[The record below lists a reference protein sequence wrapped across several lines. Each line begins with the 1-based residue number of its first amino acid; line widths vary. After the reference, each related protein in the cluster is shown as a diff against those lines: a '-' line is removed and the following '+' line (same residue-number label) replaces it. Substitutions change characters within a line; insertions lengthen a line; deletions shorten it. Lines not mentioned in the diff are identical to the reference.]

1 MFNMLSLIS
10 IWARVTV
17 PLASVVSPMLNFNSS
32 PPVAY
37 MIKGQP
43 SYSIWTINISTFQP
57 IKLKCFFFLINFIM
71 KLWSSLVCRINVS
84 FLLLLPRSFNYPG
97 LPPQT
102 HPTLLPCLTHFSYSL
117 WSLLPSEFLLSRFNV
132 CVYLIN
138 SEALLITATG
148 EVCGLNGNL
157 LLWSAAHG
165 ATRTGR
171 NLEPSCR
178 NNSFNS
184 QLISHLCVLLTAVK
198 LV

>member
-1 MFNMLSLIS
+1 MG
-10 IWARVTV
+10 RVTV

-32 PPVAY
+32 PPLAS

-43 SYSIWTINISTFQP
+43 SYSIWTINILMFQP
-57 IKLKCFFFLINFIM
+57 IKLKCFFFLINFTM
-71 KLWSSLVCRINVS
+71 KRGSPLVCRINVS
-84 FLLLLPRSFNYPG
+84 SLLLLPWSFNYAG
-97 LPPQT
+97 LSPSNSPHSPPLS
-102 HPTLLPCLTHFSYSL
+102 HPLAHFSFSL
-117 WSLLPSEFLLSRFNV
+117 WSLLPLEFLLSRFNV

-148 EVCGLNGNL
+148 EVRGLNGNL
-157 LLWSAAHG
+157 LLWSAANS

-178 NNSFNS
+178 NNSFTS
-184 QLISHLCVLLTAVK
+184 QLLLHLCVLLTAVK